1 MYADRE
7 GVIAIL
13 PGKPEES
20 ELLSRLLT
28 GDKDEIM
35 PPPETEKKLK
45 PEEIA
50 LIKKWIEQGAEW
62 EGHWSYELP
71 RKTSLPKGMHPIDH
85 FIGTRLDTEG
95 LSPSPPAELHT
106 LLRRLSFDLTGLPPT
121 QHEVAVFKKE
131 ATTDLPGALEEA
143 VDRLLESPR
152 YGERMAVFWLDLVR
166 YADSIGYHSDNPMDV
181 YPYREWVIEAFNANQ
196 RFDAFTRWQIAGD
209 LLPTATTEPKVA
221 WG

>member
-1 MYADRE
+1 MRNSAITLSAMFVAVGSSVALSAEGRIRYDRDIRPILSENCFACHGPDEHERKAKLRLDVKEGGMYADRE

-35 PPPETEKKLK
+35 PPPETEKRLK

-50 LIKKWIEQGAEW
+50 LIRKWIEQGAEW

-71 RKTSLPKGMHPIDH
+71 RKTSLPKGVHPIDH

-121 QHEVAVFKKE
+121 QHEVEVFK
-131 ATTDLPGALEEA
+131 
-143 VDRLLESPR
+143 
-152 YGERMAVFWLDLVR
+152 
-166 YADSIGYHSDNPMDV
+166 
-181 YPYREWVIEAFNANQ
+181 
-196 RFDAFTRWQIAGD
+196 
-209 LLPTATTEPKVA
+209 
-221 WG
+221 